1 MTAESTDQDS
11 PTSLSA
17 NAIFEEIGEDYSYES
32 SYELPANGGYF
43 ALFSRSGCNK
53 FLHAFDSYL
62 LLTQNKANAT
72 VFYIS
77 NNTSSTFLYNY
88 NSVDYYLG
96 QSKGVLSIGTDASGR
111 TWTIEDQKTNQ
122 NGYYIKN
129 KNGDN
134 NDRFTYTDGSSV
146 YFPKDNF
153 VNYYRSWAFI
163 PVFLF
168 ETTVPTVTGGT
179 ETWAPAVNKVIP
191 TTSDDFD
198 GGSTTASF
206 AATPASGYT
215 FKGWWDNASFTGDA
229 VLTNASYTNQT
240 VTNTN
245 PAIIYALYAKF
256 VPNFYFSANAIKNR
270 EDGGTVTAKIES
282 GEAAASV
289 TYDFEATNVEQT
301 SKTVSVTYKAVST
314 GGFNFAGWYDNAE
327 CTGDFLAMDSTYTTN
342 ITDDNVGSTTRVNK
356 TVYAKFVTEKVPVF
370 TWNNSSVIVGR
381 NYPAVFSSTNE
392 NNPYTIESDDETV
405 AKVIDGTLYAYKE
418 GTATFT
424 VTQAAGN
431 DWIEHTETFVVTVN
445 PVPDWGW
452 ISEEP
457 ANGDFYIRAKNSS
470 SYINNNN
477 AIGDINT
484 IWKLTQTDG
493 TWVIADKSD
502 ASKFLEVL
510 CKTTRSSTLTLKASD
525 MAVFSDGSSNT
536 WQTDP
541 MYTRTSLRINGSSN
555 NGYAIYASN
564 MRFGGLSSQNTDVYS
579 SYDETSLVASLSNVS
594 PWEFISKAQYDA
606 RVAYQNAATFA
617 AIADNHLSASL
628 RSELNE
634 VMDANDDES
643 TNYTSKA
650 FTACKTNLDAIVA
663 KCSTYVA
670 NLQEAIT
677 LHQDNSDNGYYMF
690 YNATSDARLGDDV
703 QAYTAAW
710 RGESIVLTAVPNQ
723 VIPAGDVALVYSN
736 SKSEFYYA
744 LETATAASI
753 SENAFKHHTSDY
765 ESDENHVDYILTAQK
780 EGDVVISYAF
790 CKFVGDDHSLLRDRN
805 VLVWQRSGAAA
816 PTIINIETE
825 ENIATALVPVYEAPA
840 TTEQKANGKKILIEG
855 RLYIQQGDNLYD
867 ALGRKVQ

>member
-1 MTAESTDQDS
+1 M
-11 PTSLSA
+11 
-17 NAIFEEIGEDYSYES
+17 
-32 SYELPANGGYF
+32 
-43 ALFSRSGCNK
+43 
-53 FLHAFDSYL
+53 
-62 LLTQNKANAT
+62 
-72 VFYIS
+72 
-77 NNTSSTFLYNY
+77 
-88 NSVDYYLG
+88 
-96 QSKGVLSIGTDASGR
+96 
-111 TWTIEDQKTNQ
+111 
-122 NGYYIKN
+122 
-129 KNGDN
+129 
-134 NDRFTYTDGSSV
+134 
-146 YFPKDNF
+146 
-153 VNYYRSWAFI
+153 
-163 PVFLF
+163 
-168 ETTVPTVTGGT
+168 
-179 ETWAPAVNKVIP
+179 NKVIP
-191 TTSDDFD
+191 TTSDEFD
-198 GGSTTASF
+198 EGSTTATF
-206 AATPASGYT
+206 AATPSSGYT

-245 PAIIYALYAKF
+245 PAVIYALYAKF

-289 TYDFEATNVEQT
+289 TYDFEATDVEQT

-327 CTGDFLAMDSTYTTN
+327 CTGDFLEMDSTYTTT

-405 AKVIDGTLYAYKE
+405 AKVIEGTLYAYKE

-457 ANGDFYIRAKNSS
+457 ANGDFYIRVKNSS
-470 SYINNNN
+470 RYMNSNNTV
-477 AIGDINT
+477 GDVNT
-484 IWKLTQTDG
+484 IWTLTKTDG
-493 TWVIADKSD
+493 TLTIVDNTD
-502 ASKFLEVL
+502 ESKFLEVQCVEQNAGFNL
-510 CKTTRSSTLTLKASD
+510 SRFRVYSDGRSNSGEGDSKFTKTVLTLG
-525 MAVFSDGSSNT
+525 GS
-536 WQTDP
+536 
-541 MYTRTSLRINGSSN
+541 LGE
-555 NGYAIYASN
+555 GYALYADNINYGGMGIQQKDIYVCVNEDNA
-564 MRFGGLSSQNTDVYS
+564 LIPQ
-579 SYDETSLVASLSNVS
+579 TSGN

-677 LHQDNSDNGYYMF
+677 LHQDNSNNGYYMF

-710 RGESIVLTAVPNQ
+710 SGESIVLTAVPNQ